1 MLFSKLPRNQ
11 PSEPTSPSEPPIQKA
26 SEPPKRYGSGGPE
39 EGPRPI
45 GPPRLILCTESGVWA
60 VAMQRANPNI
70 RRYWKRYS
78 GWSAAWE
85 AFQARPGS
93 FLVVELRPD
102 NLPEIL
108 GALWWMERWA
118 PEGRM
123 ALVADRRWA
132 DLEWMFR
139 QAGLVHFTTSPRQ
152 MGPLV
157 QMALRH
163 LRRSHR
169 PPTSLT
175 ERIWRRIP
183 WPKAASR

>member
-1 MLFSKLPRNQ
+1 MLSSDLPRNQ
-11 PSEPTSPSEPPIQKA
+11 SPGTRPPSEPPLQKTA
-26 SEPPKRYGSGGPE
+26 ELPRRHGFGGPE
-39 EGPRPI
+39 GKPT
-45 GPPRLILCTESGVWA
+45 GPPRLILCAESSVWA
-60 VAMQRANPNI
+60 VAMQRAYPNI
-70 RRYWKRYS
+70 RKYWKRYS

-93 FLVVELRPD
+93 FLVVEFRPE

-108 GALWWMERWA
+108 DAFRWMERWS
-118 PEGRM
+118 PGGRM

-152 MGPLV
+152 IGPLV
-157 QMALRH
+157 RMALRH

-169 PPTSLT
+169 PPTSLS
-175 ERIWRRIP
+175 ERIWRRLP
-183 WPKAASR
+183 WPRAVSR